1 MPGQVEQANAT
12 VAGAG
17 DLAGFIESL
26 YYQGPLGLFLAAFIS
41 NLIPGFPAVYLALV
55 ATYAALVDNVY
66 ANIAALVLAGVGA
79 GLGKVLVFLVSN
91 YLGSK
96 SRSIQRR
103 REQAKWILG
112 RAGKGVFLTVFLFA
126 ALPLP
131 DDLLYI
137 PLGIAGYRLVPFV
150 VAVVLGKIVMTGIA
164 VFLGKAYRGVL
175 DKFMGGG
182 TTPVSLEVLI
192 AGALVGSIVL
202 SYVVLAMD
210 WKKLYDVYRSK
221 GVIHALLAFIV
232 EFFYTLFKPLIA
244 LFNIIARTF
253 AGR

>member
-1 MPGQVEQANAT
+1 MEAVNAT
-12 VAGAG
+12 ISGAG

-55 ATYAALVDNVY
+55 ATYAALVDNIY

-96 SRSIQRR
+96 SKSIQRR
-103 REQAKWILG
+103 REQAKWLLG
-112 RAGKGVFLTVFLFA
+112 RAGKGVFLTVFIFA

-131 DDLLYI
+131 DDILYI
-137 PLGIAGYRLVPFV
+137 PLGIAGYRIVPFLI
-150 VAVVLGKIVMTGIA
+150 AVVLGKIVLTGIA
-164 VFLGKAYRGVL
+164 VFLGRAYRGVL
-175 DKFMGGG
+175 DKFMGGSV
-182 TTPVSLEVLI
+182 TSSTANLEMLI
-192 AGALVGSIVL
+192 AGALIGSVIL
-202 SYVVLAMD
+202 SYVVLTMD

-221 GVIHALLAFIV
+221 GILKAFIAFIV
-232 EFFYTLFKPLIA
+232 EFFVTLFRPILT
-244 LFNIIARTF
+244 LFNAIQRRSS
-253 AGR
+253 G